1 MSAWTLVELAEAA
14 GLLGSA
20 KVNAFLQAQTAG
32 LTLPP
37 SVVLI
42 RVPEAENVASDASL
56 QDALVERFMRLG
68 CVEPKELVLRS
79 IAVGAGR
86 AWRATGVRLTEIQAS
101 LDRLVERHPD
111 INTMLVQTRCRIG
124 EELSSVTWSS
134 IGVGASSSS
143 WGYRENGTCGAS
155 RFDTSC
161 PEFDR
166 IARTHRQL
174 EEAVGASVQARYS
187 VGAREILLLSIWCS
201 PFPLSVQAEVAVRL
215 ARLGEGTRMAA
226 IMAVASAID
235 GGSSTLRLA
244 DDSARERALVG
255 RSLGRGWTTGRAAFS
270 VEAQAQFLAGGDPV
284 ILVRDILSSS
294 DVSAI
299 REASGILAAS
309 EGVSSHLALL
319 ANSMGKPCIVD
330 VKGAHVLVDSVLAQG
345 DSRCV
350 FREGEW
356 ITLDEHA
363 NALLPTRAEQAGA
376 RDEIPEDVLGWA
388 LATCDRSLL
397 ANCERAEEV
406 LLAERIGAQG
416 VGLCRSE
423 RHLILSEQG
432 VAAFRAAMLSR
443 DQGARSTAID
453 DVCRVLGGAL
463 EALLQAS
470 RTKRISYRLLDPD
483 PYDFGLS
490 DAERGSAASKHTAGT
505 PSHTDQPIGRGAAF
519 RRNFEDMYQQQI
531 ATVIAAA
538 EQVALRTRSAV
549 NLALVVPMVSDAAE
563 YLGWIRRIHSMS
575 TEAEAR
581 CGDLLAIRVGA
592 MIETPRGALI
602 AADLAKVSEVLLVGT
617 NDLTATVWGIDRF
630 ARQSAHGLSFNPF
643 QEFDATVVG
652 SLIAATVADARR
664 TNNNLT
670 ITVCGAH
677 ASNPKDSSAL
687 LKTGVDGLSCSL
699 SNLPRIA
706 LELAQLAGSGAHRVT
721 IPPSSTSTRLFGD
734 VMNEAMPR
742 IENGPDLPQRHAA
755 LGDWATGISADLGVR
770 WTGVWKF
777 FKRDLVGLW
786 FGEREA
792 RRFMPPWKVTDALEY
807 ALSIQEHTGA
817 RIRFSVFPPDI
828 ACRAYSEMLTDPVD
842 PSAWRRQLG
851 ELKGDVP
858 MEVFPQQAQSRTAF
872 RAVLRA
878 QTLFV
883 EGASGQAIDV
893 FWKAPT
899 DLFSIEYDGCTA
911 EVRAAESAQTF
922 AGLLMRHMDQFFARA
937 ASLRDYLGVDW
948 ISVEGYAGPE
958 PEAPLFVA
966 DVDLPVDAA
975 LLDTKARSEP

>member
-1 MSAWTLVELAEAA
+1 MWTWALVELAKAA
-14 GLLGSA
+14 GHLGSA

-32 LTLPP
+32 ITLPP

-42 RVPEAENVASDASL
+42 RVHEAENVASEASL
-56 QDALVERFMRLG
+56 HDALAERFMRLG
-68 CVEPKELVLRS
+68 CVESKELVLRS
-79 IAVGAGR
+79 IAIGAER
-86 AWRATGVRLTEIQAS
+86 AWRAMSVRLTEIQVS

-111 INTMLVQTRCRIG
+111 INTVLVQTRCRIG
-124 EELSSVTWSS
+124 EESSIVTWSS

-143 WGYRENGTCGAS
+143 WGYRENGTRNAS
-155 RFDTSC
+155 GFDTSS

-166 IARTHRQL
+166 VARTHRQL

-187 VGAREILLLSIWCS
+187 VGAREILLLSVWCS
-201 PFPLSVQAEVAVRL
+201 PFPLSAQAEVAVRK

-226 IMAVASAID
+226 IMAVAAAID

-244 DDSARERALVG
+244 DDSARKLALVG
-255 RSLGRGWTTGRAAFS
+255 RSIGRGWTTGRAAFS
-270 VEAQAQFLAGGDPV
+270 AKAQARFLANGDPA
-284 ILVRDILSSS
+284 ILVKDILSSS
-294 DVSAI
+294 DVGAI
-299 REASGILAAS
+299 RKASGVLATS

-319 ANSMGKPCIVD
+319 ANSLGKPCIVD
-330 VKGAHVLVDSVLAQG
+330 VKDAHVLVDSVLAQRDG
-345 DSRCV
+345 RCV

-363 NALLPTRAEQAGA
+363 NTLLPTRAEQNGA
-376 RDEIPEDVLGWA
+376 SDEIPEDVLSWA
-388 LATCDRSLL
+388 LSTCDRSLL

-406 LLAERIGAQG
+406 LLAERIGVQG

-423 RHLILSEQG
+423 RHLILSVQG
-432 VAAFRAAMLSR
+432 VVAFRAAMLSR
-443 DQGARSTAID
+443 DRCARTAAIE

-470 RTKRISYRLLDPD
+470 RTKRICYRLLDPD
-483 PYDFGLS
+483 PYDFGLFN
-490 DAERGSAASKHTAGT
+490 AARGSAASKHAAS
-505 PSHTDQPIGRGAAF
+505 PLIHTEQPIGRGAVF
-519 RRNFEDMYQQQI
+519 RRNFEDLYQQQI
-531 ATVIAAA
+531 ATVIAVA
-538 EQVALRTRSAV
+538 EQVALRTHSAV
-549 NLALVVPMVSDAAE
+549 NLALVVPMVSDAVE
-563 YLGWIRRIHSMS
+563 YLGWIRQIRSMS

-581 CGDLLAIRVGA
+581 CGDLLTIRVGA
-592 MIETPRGALI
+592 MIETPRGAII

-630 ARQSAHGLSFNPF
+630 TRQSTHGFSFNPL

-652 SLIAATVADARR
+652 RLIATTVADARCA
-664 TNNNLT
+664 NHNLT

-687 LKTGVDGLSCSL
+687 LNTGVDGLSCSL

-706 LELAQLAGSGAHRVT
+706 LELAQLSGSGAHRVT
-721 IPPSSTSTRLFGD
+721 PPPFSTSTKLFGD
-734 VMNEAMPR
+734 VMTEAMPR

-755 LGDWATGISADLGVR
+755 LGDWAAGISADLGIS
-770 WTGVWKF
+770 WSGVWKF

-786 FGEREA
+786 FGEREVH
-792 RRFMPPWKVTDALEY
+792 RFMPPWKVADALEY
-807 ALSIQEHTGA
+807 ALSIQERTGA

-828 ACRAYSEMLTDPVD
+828 ACRAYSETLTEPVD
-842 PSAWRRQLG
+842 PSAWQRQLA
-851 ELKGDVP
+851 ELKSNVP
-858 MEVFPQQAQSRTAF
+858 MELFPQQAQSRTAF
-872 RAVLRA
+872 RAILRA
-878 QTLFV
+878 QTLFI
-883 EGASGQAIDV
+883 EGAPGQAIDV

-899 DLFSIEYDGCTA
+899 DLFSLEYDGCTA
-911 EVRAAESAQTF
+911 EVRASESAQTF
-922 AGLLMRHMDQFFARA
+922 AGLLRQHMDQLFARA
-937 ASLRDYLGVDW
+937 ASLRDYLGVEW

-975 LLDTKARSEP
+975 LIDTKARPGS